1 MVSLS
6 WPLLLLL
13 GCLQTSIT
21 RKYEIMSA
29 VRMQRVF
36 GPQLL
41 NELLYNEVLDKTN
54 EPT

>member
-1 MVSLS
+1 MVLLS

-41 NELLYNEVLDKTN
+41 NEPLYNEVLGKTN